1 MPSTEGMLPCRRA
14 LPLPATLALV
24 SWDERKREL
33 GAELIRRLYGAGVI
47 RTWLRDKPDGWELMS
62 GAWSP
67 FYVNFRDA
75 PGDPELFR
83 FLIDAGAELVREE
96 LPQAT
101 QLVGLAAAG
110 VPFAAGLAYA
120 LGLPM
125 GYTRKLPGV
134 RRAAD
139 LDGAAAA
146 ESYGSHRLVEGAF
159 RPGDR
164 VALVDDLVTGFD
176 SKEIALRQLELELE
190 RRGLADV
197 RAEAV
202 VVFLER
208 GAEARRRAAAAG
220 VRLVSLAVL
229 DADSVEGLRGAASD
243 RELETIAAYLRDP
256 APFQDPEGRA
266 ELAAEAATPARP

>member
-1 MPSTEGMLPCRRA
+1 
-14 LPLPATLALV
+14 V
-24 SWDERKREL
+24 SWGERKREL
-33 GAELIRRLYGAGVI
+33 ADELIRRLYAAGVV

-75 PGDPELFR
+75 PANPELFR

-110 VPFAAGLAYA
+110 VPFAAGLAYE

-139 LDGAAAA
+139 LTDGAAAEA
-146 ESYGSHRLVEGAF
+146 YGSHRLVEGAF
-159 RPGDR
+159 QPGDR

-176 SKEIALRQLELELE
+176 SKEIALRQLELELA
-190 RRGLADV
+190 RRGVEDV
-197 RAEAV
+197 CAEAV

-208 GAEARRRAAAAG
+208 GAEARSRAAAEGIA
-220 VRLVSLAVL
+220 LVSLLTL
-229 DADSVEGLRGAASD
+229 DADSIEGLRGAASD
-243 RELETIAAYLRDP
+243 RELEVIASYLRDP
-256 APFQDPEGRA
+256 APFQDAGRRA
-266 ELAAEAATPARP
+266 ELTAEAVGAGTGAAGR

>member
-1 MPSTEGMLPCRRA
+1 M
-14 LPLPATLALV
+14 
-24 SWDERKREL
+24 SWDARKREL
-33 GAELIRRLYGAGVI
+33 AGELVRRLYGAGVI

-75 PGDPELFR
+75 PAAPELFR
-83 FLIDAGAELVREE
+83 FLIDAGSELVREE
-96 LPQAT
+96 LPEAT

-110 VPFAAGLAYA
+110 VPFAAGLAYT
-120 LGLPM
+120 LGLPL

-134 RRAAD
+134 RRVED
-139 LDGAAAA
+139 LAGGAAA
-146 ESYGSHRLVEGAF
+146 ESYGSHRLVEGDF

-190 RRGLADV
+190 RRGLEDV
-197 RAEAV
+197 RTEAV

-208 GAEARRRAAAAG
+208 GAEGRRRAAAAG
-220 VRLVSLAVL
+220 VRLISLAVL

-243 RELETIAAYLRDP
+243 RELDTIAAYLRDP
-256 APFQDPEGRA
+256 APFQDPARRA
-266 ELAAEAATPARP
+266 ELAAEAASATG

>member
-1 MPSTEGMLPCRRA
+1 MTWEQ
-14 LPLPATLALV
+14 
-24 SWDERKREL
+24 RKREL
-33 GAELIRRLYGAGVI
+33 GGELLRRLYAAGVV
-47 RTWLRDKPDGWELMS
+47 RTWLRDKPEGWELMS

-75 PGDPELFR
+75 PADPELFR

-96 LPQAT
+96 VQQAT

-110 VPFAAGLAYA
+110 VPFAAGFAYK

-134 RRAAD
+134 RRVED
-139 LDGAAAA
+139 LSGDAAA
-146 ESYGSHRLVEGAF
+146 ESYGSHRLVEGGF

-190 RRGLADV
+190 RRGLEDV

-208 GAEARRRAAAAG
+208 GAEARVRAQAAG
-220 VRLVSLAVL
+220 VRLVSLLAL
-229 DADSVEGLRGAASD
+229 DADAIEGLRGAASE
-243 RELETIAAYLRDP
+243 RELEVVAAYLRDP
-256 APFQDPEGRA
+256 APFQDPGRRA
-266 ELAAEAATPARP
+266 ELAAEASAAPAR

>member
-1 MPSTEGMLPCRRA
+1 MSWENRKPE
-14 LPLPATLALV
+14 LAGELV
-24 SWDERKREL
+24 
-33 GAELIRRLYGAGVI
+33 RRLYAAGVI
-47 RTWLRDKPDGWELMS
+47 RTWLRDRPEGWELMS

-75 PGDPELFR
+75 PADPALFR
-83 FLIDAGAELVREE
+83 FLVEAGSELVREE
-96 LPQAT
+96 VSDAT
-101 QLVGLAAAG
+101 QLVGIAAAG
-110 VPFAAGLAYA
+110 VPFAAGFAYV

-125 GYTRKLPGV
+125 GYTRKLPNV
-134 RRAAD
+134 RRVAD
-139 LDGAAAA
+139 LAGGKV

-190 RRGLADV
+190 RRELDDV
-197 RAEAV
+197 RTEAV

-220 VRLVSLAVL
+220 VRLVSLLAL
-229 DADSVEGLRGAASD
+229 DDRSVEGLRGAASD
-243 RELETIAAYLRDP
+243 RELDVIAAYLRDP
-256 APFQDPEGRA
+256 TPFQDPSRRA
-266 ELAAEAATPARP
+266 ELGAEATAAAT

>member
-1 MPSTEGMLPCRRA
+1 M
-14 LPLPATLALV
+14 

-33 GAELIRRLYGAGVI
+33 AGELIRRLYAAGVV
-47 RTWLRDKPDGWELMS
+47 RTWLRDQPAGWELMS

-75 PGDPELFR
+75 PANPELFR
-83 FLIDAGAELVREE
+83 FLIDAGAQLVREE
-96 LPQAT
+96 LPEAT

-110 VPFAAGLAYA
+110 VPFAAGFAYA

-139 LDGAAAA
+139 LADGAAA

-159 RPGDR
+159 QPGDR

-190 RRGLADV
+190 RRGVEDV

-208 GAEARRRAAAAG
+208 GAEARDRAAQAG
-220 VRLVSLAVL
+220 VRLISLLTL
-229 DADSVEGLRGAASD
+229 DPESVEGLRGAASD
-243 RELETIAAYLRDP
+243 RELDVIAAYLGDP
-256 APFQDPEGRA
+256 APFQTADARA
-266 ELAAEAATPARP
+266 ELTAEAMAAGARSS

>member
-1 MPSTEGMLPCRRA
+1 M
-14 LPLPATLALV
+14 
-24 SWDERKREL
+24 SWDARKPEL
-33 GAELIRRLYGAGVI
+33 AGELVRRLYAAGVI
-47 RTWLRDKPDGWELMS
+47 RTWLRDQPGGWELMS

-75 PGDPELFR
+75 PADPELFR

-96 LPQAT
+96 LPTAT
-101 QLVGLAAAG
+101 QLVGIAAAG
-110 VPFAAGLAYA
+110 VPFAAGFAYR

-134 RRAAD
+134 RRAEQLA
-139 LDGAAAA
+139 GSEVEA
-146 ESYGSHRLVEGAF
+146 YGSHRLVEGSF
-159 RPGDR
+159 RAGDR

-190 RRGLADV
+190 RRGAEDV

-208 GAEARRRAAAAG
+208 GAEARRRAEAAG
-220 VRLVSLAVL
+220 VRLVSLLAL
-229 DADSVEGLRGAASD
+229 DARGVEALRGAASD
-243 RELETIAAYLRDP
+243 RELDVIASYLHDP
-256 APFQDPEGRA
+256 APFQDAARRA
-266 ELAAEAATPARP
+266 ELTAEAAAPAR

>member
-1 MPSTEGMLPCRRA
+1 MAAARRSSGCRGGGARD
-14 LPLPATLALV
+14 TLAPV

-33 GAELIRRLYGAGVI
+33 GGELIRRLYAAGVI

-75 PGDPELFR
+75 PADPELFR
-83 FLIDAGAELVREE
+83 FLVDAGAELVREE
-96 LPQAT
+96 LPAAT

-110 VPFAAGLAYA
+110 VPFAAGFAYK
-120 LGLPM
+120 LGLPL

-134 RRAAD
+134 RRVED
-139 LDGAAAA
+139 LAGDAAA
-146 ESYGSHRLVEGAF
+146 ESYGSHRLVEGGF
-159 RPGDR
+159 RAGDR

-208 GAEARRRAAAAG
+208 GAEARRRADAAG
-220 VRLVSLAVL
+220 IRLVSLLTL
-229 DADSVEGLRGAASD
+229 DGDSVAGLRGAASD
-243 RELETIAAYLRDP
+243 RELEVIAAYLRDP
-256 APFQDPEGRA
+256 APFQQPARRA
-266 ELAAEAATPARP
+266 ELSAEAGATA

>member
-1 MPSTEGMLPCRRA
+1 
-14 LPLPATLALV
+14 V
-24 SWDERKREL
+24 SWDDRKREL
-33 GAELIRRLYGAGVI
+33 AGELIRRLYAAGVV
-47 RTWLRDKPDGWELMS
+47 RTWLRDQPAGWELMS

-75 PGDPELFR
+75 PADPELFR
-83 FLIDAGAELVREE
+83 FLIDAGSELVREE
-96 LPQAT
+96 VAQAT

-110 VPFAAGLAYA
+110 VPFAAGFAYE
-120 LGLPM
+120 LGLPL

-139 LDGAAAA
+139 LDGGAAA
-146 ESYGSHRLVEGAF
+146 ESYGSHRLVEGDF

-176 SKEIALRQLELELE
+176 SKEIALRQVELELE
-190 RRGLADV
+190 RRGLEDV
-197 RAEAV
+197 RTEAV

-208 GAEARRRAAAAG
+208 GAEARRRADAAG
-220 VRLVSLAVL
+220 VRLVSLLVL

-243 RELETIAAYLRDP
+243 RELDGIAAYLRDP
-256 APFQDPEGRA
+256 EPFQDSARRA
-266 ELAAEAATPARP
+266 ELIAEAGAATA

>member
-1 MPSTEGMLPCRRA
+1 M
-14 LPLPATLALV
+14 
-24 SWDERKREL
+24 SWEQRKQEL
-33 GAELIRRLYGAGVI
+33 GAELIRRLYAAGVV
-47 RTWLRDKPDGWELMS
+47 RTWLRDEPAGWELMS

-75 PGDPELFR
+75 PANPELFR
-83 FLIDAGAELVREE
+83 FLVDAGAELVREE

-134 RRAAD
+134 RSAAD
-139 LDGAAAA
+139 LGDSVAA
-146 ESYGSHRLVEGAF
+146 ESYGSHRLVEGGF
-159 RPGDR
+159 RAGDR

-190 RRGLADV
+190 RRGIADV

-208 GAEARRRAAAAG
+208 GAEARRRAATAG
-220 VRLVSLAVL
+220 VRLVSLLVL

-243 RELETIAAYLRDP
+243 RELDVIAAYLRDP
-256 APFQDPEGRA
+256 EPFQQPERRA
-266 ELAAEAATPARP
+266 ELSAEAAAAGAAAGGQ

>member
-1 MPSTEGMLPCRRA
+1 MSWETRKQQ
-14 LPLPATLALV
+14 LAGELV
-24 SWDERKREL
+24 
-33 GAELIRRLYGAGVI
+33 RRLYAAGVI
-47 RTWLRDKPDGWELMS
+47 RTWLRDEPAGWELMS

-75 PGDPELFR
+75 PADPELFR
-83 FLIDAGAELVREE
+83 FLVDAGAELVREE
-96 LPQAT
+96 LPAVT

-110 VPFAAGLAYA
+110 VPFAAGVAYR
-120 LGLPM
+120 LGLPL

-134 RRAAD
+134 RTVAD
-139 LDGAAAA
+139 LDSSEA
-146 ESYGSHRLVEGAF
+146 ESYGSHRLVEGGF

-190 RRGLADV
+190 RRGVEDV

-208 GAEARRRAAAAG
+208 GAEARRRADAAG
-220 VRLVSLAVL
+220 VRLVSLTVL
-229 DADSVEGLRGAASD
+229 DDRSVEALRGAAHD
-243 RELETIAAYLRDP
+243 RELEVIAAYLRDP
-256 APFQDPEGRA
+256 APFQEPARRA
-266 ELAAEAATPARP
+266 ELSAEAAATR

>member
-1 MPSTEGMLPCRRA
+1 M
-14 LPLPATLALV
+14 

-33 GAELIRRLYGAGVI
+33 AGELIRRLYAAGVV
-47 RTWLRDKPDGWELMS
+47 RTWLRDEPGGWELMS

-75 PGDPELFR
+75 PADPQLFR

-110 VPFAAGLAYA
+110 VPFAAGFAYA
-120 LGLPM
+120 LGLPL

-134 RRAAD
+134 RRAED
-139 LDGAAAA
+139 LNGGAVA
-146 ESYGSHRLVEGAF
+146 ESYGSHRLVEGDF

-190 RRGLADV
+190 RRGVADV

-208 GAEARRRAAAAG
+208 GAEARRRADAAG
-220 VRLVSLAVL
+220 VRLVSLLVL
-229 DADSVEGLRGAASD
+229 DAGSVEGLRGAASD
-243 RELETIAAYLRDP
+243 RELEVIASYLRDP
-256 APFQDPEGRA
+256 APFQDPGARER
-266 ELAAEAATPARP
+266 LIAEAGAGVGVPPAR

>member
-1 MPSTEGMLPCRRA
+1 M
-14 LPLPATLALV
+14 
-24 SWDERKREL
+24 SWEQRKREL
-33 GAELIRRLYGAGVI
+33 AGELVRRLYAAGVI
-47 RTWLRDKPDGWELMS
+47 RTWLRDEPAGWELMS

-75 PGDPELFR
+75 PADPELFR
-83 FLIDAGAELVREE
+83 FLIDAGSELLAAEVPE
-96 LPQAT
+96 AT

-110 VPFAAGLAYA
+110 VPFAAGFAYK
-120 LGLPM
+120 LGLPL

-139 LDGAAAA
+139 LADGAAA
-146 ESYGSHRLVEGAF
+146 ESYGSHRLVEGGF

-190 RRGLADV
+190 RRGIEDV

-229 DADSVEGLRGAASD
+229 DADSVERLRGAASD
-243 RELETIAAYLRDP
+243 RELEVIAAYLRDP
-256 APFQDPEGRA
+256 APFQEPGRRA
-266 ELAAEAATPARP
+266 ELGAEAAAGAR

>member
-1 MPSTEGMLPCRRA
+1 
-14 LPLPATLALV
+14 V
-24 SWDERKREL
+24 SWEERKREL
-33 GAELIRRLYGAGVI
+33 ADELVRRLYAAGVI
-47 RTWLRDKPDGWELMS
+47 RTWLRDKPEGWELMS

-75 PGDPELFR
+75 PAVPDLFR
-83 FLIDAGAELVREE
+83 FLVDAGAELVERE
-96 LPQAT
+96 LPEAT

-110 VPFAAGLAYA
+110 VPFAAGFAYK

-125 GYTRKLPGV
+125 GYTRKLPNV
-134 RRAAD
+134 RDVAA
-139 LDGAAAA
+139 LERELGA
-146 ESYGSHRLVEGAF
+146 YGNHRLVEGGF

-164 VALVDDLVTGFD
+164 VVLVDDLVTGFD

-190 RRGLADV
+190 RRGVEDV
-197 RAEAV
+197 RTEAV

-229 DADSVEGLRGAASD
+229 DDRQLAALRGTASD
-243 RELETIAAYLRDP
+243 RELDVIAAYLRDP
-256 APFQDPEGRA
+256 APFQEPAARA
-266 ELAAEAATPARP
+266 ELSAEAAGAATA

>member
-1 MPSTEGMLPCRRA
+1 
-14 LPLPATLALV
+14 V

-33 GAELIRRLYGAGVI
+33 GGELIRRLYTAGVV
-47 RTWLRDKPDGWELMS
+47 RTWLRDQPDGWELMS

-75 PGDPELFR
+75 PANPELFR
-83 FLIDAGAELVREE
+83 FLIDAGAELVAAEV
-96 LPQAT
+96 PDAT

-110 VPFAAGLAYA
+110 VPFAAGFAYK

-134 RRAAD
+134 RRVAD
-139 LDGAAAA
+139 LGDGAAA
-146 ESYGSHRLVEGAF
+146 ESYGSHRLVEGDF

-190 RRGLADV
+190 RRGVEDV

-208 GAEARRRAAAAG
+208 GADARRRAEAAG
-220 VRLVSLAVL
+220 VRLVSLLVL

-243 RELETIAAYLRDP
+243 RELEVIAAYLRDP
-256 APFQDPEGRA
+256 APFQEPARRA
-266 ELAAEAATPARP
+266 ELSAEAQTAASAR

>member
-1 MPSTEGMLPCRRA
+1 MSWGARKQE
-14 LPLPATLALV
+14 LAGELV
-24 SWDERKREL
+24 
-33 GAELIRRLYGAGVI
+33 RRLYAAGVI
-47 RTWLRDKPDGWELMS
+47 RTWLRDEPEGWELMS

-75 PGDPELFR
+75 PASPELFR
-83 FLIDAGAELVREE
+83 FLVDAGSELVREE
-96 LPQAT
+96 LPEAT

-110 VPFAAGLAYA
+110 VPFAAGLAYR

-139 LDGAAAA
+139 LAGAAAA
-146 ESYGSHRLVEGAF
+146 EDYGSHRLVEGGF

-190 RRGLADV
+190 RRGVEDV
-197 RAEAV
+197 RAAAV

-208 GAEARRRAAAAG
+208 GGEARRRAAEAG
-220 VRLVSLAVL
+220 VRLISLAVL
-229 DADSVEGLRGAASD
+229 DAAAVEGLRGAASD
-243 RELETIAAYLRDP
+243 RELDVIAAYLRDP
-256 APFQDPEGRA
+256 APFQDPARRA
-266 ELAAEAATPARP
+266 ELAAEAGAPAL

>member
-1 MPSTEGMLPCRRA
+1 MLSRA
-14 LPLPATLALV
+14 CAGRLAGV
-24 SWDERKREL
+24 SWENRKREL
-33 GAELIRRLYGAGVI
+33 AGELVRRLYGAGVI
-47 RTWLRDKPDGWELMS
+47 RTWLRDQPAGWELMS

-75 PGDPELFR
+75 PADPELFR
-83 FLIDAGAELVREE
+83 FLIDAGAELLREE
-96 LPQAT
+96 LPEAT
-101 QLVGLAAAG
+101 QLVGIAAAG
-110 VPFAAGLAYA
+110 VPFAAGFAYR

-134 RRAAD
+134 RRVED
-139 LDGAAAA
+139 LAGGEV

-159 RPGDR
+159 RRGDR

-190 RRGLADV
+190 RRGLEDV
-197 RAEAV
+197 RTEAV

-220 VRLVSLAVL
+220 VRLVSLLVL
-229 DADSVEGLRGAASD
+229 DEGSIAGLRGAAGD
-243 RELETIAAYLRDP
+243 RELEVIAAYLRDP
-256 APFQDPEGRA
+256 APFQDSARRA
-266 ELAAEAATPARP
+266 ELSAEAATAAT

>member
-1 MPSTEGMLPCRRA
+1 MLPRRRA
-14 LPLPATLALV
+14 RYARAV

-33 GAELIRRLYGAGVI
+33 AGELIRRLYAAGVI

-75 PGDPELFR
+75 PADPQLFR

-96 LPQAT
+96 LPGAT

-110 VPFAAGLAYA
+110 VPFAAGFAYR
-120 LGLPM
+120 LGLPL

-134 RRAAD
+134 RDVAA
-139 LDGAAAA
+139 LEAGAAV
-146 ESYGSHRLVEGAF
+146 ESYGSHRLVEGSF

-190 RRGLADV
+190 RRGVEDV
-197 RAEAV
+197 RTEAV

-208 GAEARRRAAAAG
+208 GAQARRRADAAG
-220 VRLVSLAVL
+220 VRLVSLLVL

-243 RELETIAAYLRDP
+243 RELDAIAAYLRDP
-256 APFQDPEGRA
+256 APFQEPARRA
-266 ELAAEAATPARP
+266 ELAAEAAAPAS

>member
-1 MPSTEGMLPCRRA
+1 
-14 LPLPATLALV
+14 V
-24 SWDERKREL
+24 SWDDRKRALGDEL
-33 GAELIRRLYGAGVI
+33 LHRLYDVGVI
-47 RTWLRDKPDGWELMS
+47 RTWLRDRPQGWELMS

-75 PGDPELFR
+75 PADPGLFR
-83 FLIDAGAELVREE
+83 FLVDAGAELMREE

-110 VPFAAGLAYA
+110 VPFAAGLAYT
-120 LGLPM
+120 LGLPL

-134 RRAAD
+134 RRVED
-139 LDGAAAA
+139 LGGAAA

-190 RRGLADV
+190 RRGIADV

-208 GAEARRRAAAAG
+208 GAEAPRRAQAAG
-220 VRLVSLAVL
+220 VRLVSLVVL
-229 DADSVEGLRGAASD
+229 DARRIEALRGAASD
-243 RELETIAAYLRDP
+243 RELDVIAAYLRDP
-256 APFQDPEGRA
+256 APFQDPARRA
-266 ELAAEAATPARP
+266 ELCEEAAAAAPR

>member
-1 MPSTEGMLPCRRA
+1 M
-14 LPLPATLALV
+14 
-24 SWDERKREL
+24 SWGERKREL
-33 GAELIRRLYGAGVI
+33 ADELIRRLYAAGIV

-75 PGDPELFR
+75 PADPELFR
-83 FLIDAGAELVREE
+83 FLVDAGAELVREE

-110 VPFAAGLAYA
+110 VPFAAGFAYR

-134 RRAAD
+134 RRVED
-139 LDGAAAA
+139 LAEGAAA

-159 RPGDR
+159 APGDR

-176 SKEIALRQLELELE
+176 SKEIALRQLELELK
-190 RRGLADV
+190 RRGVEEV

-208 GAEARRRAAAAG
+208 GAEARRRAEAAG
-220 VRLVSLAVL
+220 VRLISLL
-229 DADSVEGLRGAASD
+229 TFDADSVEGLRGAASD
-243 RELETIAAYLRDP
+243 RELDVIASYLRDP
-256 APFQDPEGRA
+256 APFQDPARRTELTTEARA
-266 ELAAEAATPARP
+266 TA

>member
-1 MPSTEGMLPCRRA
+1 MLPCPRA
-14 LPLPATLALV
+14 GPLPATLAPV

-33 GAELIRRLYGAGVI
+33 GGELVRRLYAAGVI

-75 PGDPELFR
+75 PASPELFR

-96 LPQAT
+96 VPDAT

-110 VPFAAGLAYA
+110 VPFAAGFAYK
-120 LGLPM
+120 LGVPL

-139 LDGAAAA
+139 LDGGAAA
-146 ESYGSHRLVEGAF
+146 ESYGSHRLVEGGF

-176 SKEIALRQLELELE
+176 SKEIALRQLELELQ
-190 RRGLADV
+190 RRGIADV

-208 GAEARRRAAAAG
+208 GAEARARAAEAG
-220 VRLVSLAVL
+220 VRLVSLLAL
-229 DADSVEGLRGAASD
+229 DAEAIEQLRGAASD

-256 APFQDPEGRA
+256 APFQAAERRA
-266 ELAAEAATPARP
+266 ELAAEAGAAAGR